1 MKPSTAK
8 YKKEVKLIV
17 ELFDSIGIYLLIF
30 NLTYFHKNK
39 LYEISL
45 CINNQTFN
53 ENLTHH
59 VESW

>member
-1 MKPSTAK
+1 MKPSMAK
-8 YKKEVKLIV
+8 YKKSLKLLF
-17 ELFDSIGIYLLIF
+17 ELFDSIKTYFLIF
-30 NLTYFHKNK
+30 NLTYFHKNQ

-45 CINNQTFN
+45 YINNQTLN